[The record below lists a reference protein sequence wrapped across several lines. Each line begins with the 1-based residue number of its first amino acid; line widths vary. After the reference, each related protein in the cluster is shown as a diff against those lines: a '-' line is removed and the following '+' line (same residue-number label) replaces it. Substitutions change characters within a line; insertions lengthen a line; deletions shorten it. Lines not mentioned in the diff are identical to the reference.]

1 MKRMRHHQRGATLI
15 ISLIMLV
22 LLTLLAVTSFN
33 LGKGSLQ
40 TVGNMQHRSEAM
52 AAAQATM
59 EQVISTTR
67 LFSNPAA
74 VIPAASSFCPNGG
87 ADNTRCIDSN
97 LDGVTD
103 VTVTIIPTPTCIKTE
118 AVPNNQFVLG
128 DECHNGNDAFSRCSN
143 TIWEVTVSAV
153 DATTQAQYSV
163 TQGMAA
169 LVDRNAVSGACPPP

>member
-1 MKRMRHHQRGATLI
+1 MKPMRHQQRGATLV

-40 TVGNMQHRSEAM
+40 TVGNMQHRNEAM
-52 AAAQATM
+52 AAAQETM
-59 EQVISTTR
+59 EEVISTTR
-67 LFSNPAA
+67 LFANPTA
-74 VIPAASSFCPNGG
+74 VIPAASSFCPSGG
-87 ADNTRCIDSN
+87 ANNTKCIDTTR
-97 LDGVTD
+97 DGVTD

-118 AVPNNQFVLG
+118 IVPNSRFSFGN
-128 DECHNGNDAFSRCSN
+128 DCHNGTNAFSRCAD

-163 TQGMAA
+163 TQGMAV